1 MFCTGLGMTTTR
13 DLLIDT
19 MKQLL
24 WERGYDAT
32 SPNQVLERSGVGKGS
47 FYHHFKGKQDLAI
60 AAMESR
66 ADELTVECDALL
78 ARGDSW
84 LAKVEAYLRVPRSA
98 LKGCRMG
105 RIAQD
110 PSLEDRLLQAPM
122 KRFFQTL
129 HQRFTTIYRQA
140 QQQGELAAD
149 CSAEALATATI
160 SVIQGSFVYG
170 RAVGDDAAAE
180 QAGES
185 FLSLLKALQVQ

>member
-1 MFCTGLGMTTTR
+1 MATTR

-47 FYHHFKGKQDLAI
+47 FYHHFKGKKDLAI

-66 ADELTVECDALL
+66 ADELIIEFDDLFS
-78 ARGDSW
+78 RGDGW
-84 LAKVEAYLRVPRSA
+84 LDKVEAYLKVPRSA

-110 PSLEDRLLQAPM
+110 PSLEDSLLQAPM
-122 KRFFQTL
+122 KRYFQTL
-129 HQRFTTIYRQA
+129 HQRLTTIYQQA
-140 QQQGELAAD
+140 QQQGKLAGG
-149 CSAEALATATI
+149 CNAETLATATI
-160 SVIQGSFVYG
+160 SVVQGSLVYG
-170 RAVGDDAAAE
+170 RGVGDDAAAD
-180 QAGES
+180 QACAS
-185 FLSLLKALQVQ
+185 FIQLLKAQQIQ